1 MVPRAMDKRG
11 KDWKFLTEEQENTLV
26 DLAVDQLGRAF
37 SKSKFVDC
45 VHSLLDSIAGFE
57 IASQSRRRSLTDKLW
72 RRAMFLRRHE
82 KIDERVVSQEI
93 TGYQLAVNEGKKL
106 IGEGKTKSQAAM
118 AIYTALQSTDKE
130 TVIKAFVEGA
140 SLTEKGAMT
149 YWYNCKRKQEK
160 TTTE

>member
-1 MVPRAMDKRG
+1 MDKRG
-11 KDWKFLTEEQENTLV
+11 KDWTFLTEEQENELV
-26 DLAVDQLGRAF
+26 DLAINQLGNVF
-37 SKSKFVDC
+37 SKSKFVDY

-57 IASQSRRRSLTDKLW
+57 VASQSRRRSLTDKLW
-72 RRAMFLRRHE
+72 RRAMFLRRQE
-82 KIDERVVSQEI
+82 KADERVVGQDV

-118 AIYTALQSTDKE
+118 AIYTALQTNDKE

-149 YWYNCKRKQEK
+149 YWYNCKRKQLK

>member
-1 MVPRAMDKRG
+1 MVPRAMDKSG
-11 KDWKFLTEEQENTLV
+11 KDWTSLTEEQENKLV
-26 DLAVDQLGRAF
+26 DLAIDQLGREF

-57 IASQSRRRSLTDKLW
+57 VASQSRRRSLTDKLW
-72 RRAMFLRRHE
+72 RRAMFLRRQE
-82 KIDERVVSQEI
+82 KIDERVVGQEV
-93 TGYQLAVNEGKKL
+93 TRYQLAVNEGKML

-118 AIYTALQSTDKE
+118 AIYISLQTNDKE

-149 YWYNCKRKQEK
+149 YWYNCKRKHAT

>member
-11 KDWKFLTEEQENTLV
+11 KDWTSLTEEQENELV
-26 DLAVDQLGRAF
+26 DLAINQLGNVF
-37 SKSKFVDC
+37 SKSKFVDF

-57 IASQSRRRSLTDKLW
+57 VASQSRRRSLTDKLW
-72 RRAMFLRRHE
+72 RRAMFLRRQE
-82 KIDERVVSQEI
+82 KADERVVGQDV

-118 AIYTALQSTDKE
+118 AIYTALESTDKG
-130 TVIKAFVEGA
+130 TVVKAFVEGA

-149 YWYNCKRKQEK
+149 YWYNCKRKQSK
-160 TTTE
+160 ATTE

>member
-1 MVPRAMDKRG
+1 
-11 KDWKFLTEEQENTLV
+11 
-26 DLAVDQLGRAF
+26 
-37 SKSKFVDC
+37 
-45 VHSLLDSIAGFE
+45 
-57 IASQSRRRSLTDKLW
+57 
-72 RRAMFLRRHE
+72 MFLRRQE
-82 KIDERVVSQEI
+82 KFDERVIGQEI

-106 IGEGKTKSQAAM
+106 IGEGQTKSQAAM

-149 YWYNCKRKQEK
+149 YWYNCKRKQAK

>member
-1 MVPRAMDKRG
+1 MDKCG
-11 KDWKFLTEEQENTLV
+11 KHWAFLSDEQENTLV
-26 DLAVDQLGRAF
+26 DLAVVELGHEF

-57 IASQSRRRSLTDKLW
+57 VASQSRRRSVTDKLW
-72 RRAMFLRRHE
+72 RRAMFLRRQE
-82 KIDERVVSQEI
+82 KVDERVVGQEI
-93 TGYQLAVNEGKKL
+93 TGYQLAVNEGRKL

-130 TVIKAFVEGA
+130 TVVKAFVEGA

-149 YWYNCKRKQEK
+149 YWYNCKRKQSK
-160 TTTE
+160 ITTE

>member
-11 KDWKFLTEEQENTLV
+11 KDWTSLTEEQENTLV
-26 DLAVDQLGRAF
+26 DLVVDQLGREF
-37 SKSKFVDC
+37 SKSKFVDF

-57 IASQSRRRSLTDKLW
+57 VASQSRRWSLTDKLW
-72 RRAMFLRRHE
+72 RRAMFLRRQE
-82 KIDERVVSQEI
+82 KADERVVGQDV
-93 TGYQLAVNEGKKL
+93 TGYQVAVNEGRKL

-118 AIYTALQSTDKE
+118 AIYSALQTNDKE

-149 YWYNCKRKQEK
+149 YWYNCKRKQAK
-160 TTTE
+160 TTID

>member
-1 MVPRAMDKRG
+1 MVSRAMDKRG
-11 KDWKFLTEEQENTLV
+11 KDWTFLTEEQENELF
-26 DLAVDQLGRAF
+26 DLAVDQLGPDL
-37 SKSKFVDC
+37 SKSKFVDF

-57 IASQSRRRSLTDKLW
+57 VASQSRRRSLTDKLW
-72 RRAMFLRRHE
+72 RRAMFLRRQE
-82 KIDERVVSQEI
+82 KVDERVVSHDV

-130 TVIKAFVEGA
+130 TVVKAFVEGA

-149 YWYNCKRKQEK
+149 YWYNCKRKQPK

>member
-11 KDWKFLTEEQENTLV
+11 KDWTFLTDEQENTLV
-26 DLAVDQLGRAF
+26 DLAVDQLGREL
-37 SKSKFVDC
+37 SKSKFADC

-57 IASQSRRRSLTDKLW
+57 VASQSRKRSLTDKLW
-72 RRAMFLRRHE
+72 RRAMFLRRQE
-82 KIDERVVSQEI
+82 KADERVVGQDV

-118 AIYTALQSTDKE
+118 AIYTALQSNDKE

-149 YWYNCKRKQEK
+149 YWYNCKRKQSK

>member
-11 KDWKFLTEEQENTLV
+11 KVWTSLTEEQENTLV
-26 DLAVDQLGRAF
+26 DIAVDQLGREL

-57 IASQSRRRSLTDKLW
+57 VASQSRKRSLTDKLW
-72 RRAMFLRRHE
+72 RRAMFLRRQE
-82 KIDERVVSQEI
+82 KVDERVVGQEI
-93 TGYQLAVNEGKKL
+93 TGYQLAVNEGKRL

-118 AIYTALQSTDKE
+118 AIYTALQTNDKE

-149 YWYNCKRKQEK
+149 YWYNCKRKKSK

>member
-1 MVPRAMDKRG
+1 MSKRG
-11 KDWKFLTEEQENTLV
+11 KDWISLAEEQENTLV
-26 DLAVDQLGRAF
+26 DLVVDQLGREF

-57 IASQSRRRSLTDKLW
+57 VARQSRRRSLTDKLW
-72 RRAMFLRRHE
+72 RRAMFLRRQE
-82 KIDERVVSQEI
+82 KADELVVGQEI

-118 AIYTALQSTDKE
+118 VIYSALQTNDKE

-149 YWYNCKRKQEK
+149 YWYNCKRKQAK
-160 TTTE
+160 TTID

>member
-1 MVPRAMDKRG
+1 MDKRG
-11 KDWKFLTEEQENTLV
+11 KDWTSLTEEQENTLV
-26 DLAVDQLGRAF
+26 DLVVDQLGREF

-57 IASQSRRRSLTDKLW
+57 VASQSRKRSLTDKLW
-72 RRAMFLRRHE
+72 RRAMFLRRQE
-82 KIDERVVSQEI
+82 KADERVVGQDV
-93 TGYQLAVNEGKKL
+93 TGYQVAVNEGRKL

-118 AIYTALQSTDKE
+118 AIYSALQTNDKE

-149 YWYNCKRKQEK
+149 YWYNCKRKQAK
-160 TTTE
+160 TTID

>member
-1 MVPRAMDKRG
+1 MVPRAMSKRG
-11 KDWKFLTEEQENTLV
+11 KDWISLAEEQENTLV
-26 DLAVDQLGRAF
+26 DLAIHQLGREF
-37 SKSKFVDC
+37 SKSEFVGC

-57 IASQSRRRSLTDKLW
+57 VASQSRRRSLTDRLW
-72 RRAMFLRRHE
+72 RRAMFLRRQE
-82 KIDERVVSQEI
+82 KADERVVGQDV
-93 TGYQLAVNEGKKL
+93 TGYQVAVNEGKKL

-118 AIYTALQSTDKE
+118 AIYSALQTNDKE

-149 YWYNCKRKQEK
+149 YWYNCKRKQSK

>member
-11 KDWKFLTEEQENTLV
+11 KCWTSLTEEQENTLV
-26 DLAVDQLGRAF
+26 DLAVDQLGSEF

-57 IASQSRRRSLTDKLW
+57 VASQSRRRSLTDKLW
-72 RRAMFLRRHE
+72 RRAMFLRRQE
-82 KIDERVVSQEI
+82 KADERVVGQDV
-93 TGYQLAVNEGKKL
+93 TGYQVAVNEGKKL

-118 AIYTALQSTDKE
+118 AIYSALQTNDKE

-149 YWYNCKRKQEK
+149 YWYNCKRKQSK

>member
-11 KDWKFLTEEQENTLV
+11 KCWTSLTEEQENTLV
-26 DLAVDQLGRAF
+26 DLAVDQLDRDF

-57 IASQSRRRSLTDKLW
+57 VASQSRKQFLTDKLW
-72 RRAMFLRRHE
+72 RRAMFLRRQE
-82 KIDERVVSQEI
+82 KVDERVVVQDV

-118 AIYTALQSTDKE
+118 AIYTALRSTDKE
-130 TVIKAFVEGA
+130 TVVKAFVEGA

-149 YWYNCKRKQEK
+149 YWYNCKRKQSK

>member
-11 KDWKFLTEEQENTLV
+11 KDWTFLIEEQENTLV
-26 DLAVDQLGRAF
+26 DLAVDQLGREF

-57 IASQSRRRSLTDKLW
+57 VASQSRRRSLTDKLW
-72 RRAMFLRRHE
+72 RRAMFLRRQE
-82 KIDERVVSQEI
+82 KVDERVVGHDV

-118 AIYTALQSTDKE
+118 VIYTALRSNDKE

-140 SLTEKGAMT
+140 SLTEKGAVT
-149 YWYNCKRKQEK
+149 YWYNCKRKQAK

>member
-1 MVPRAMDKRG
+1 MDKRG
-11 KDWKFLTEEQENTLV
+11 NCWTSLTDEQENTLV
-26 DLAVDQLGRAF
+26 DLAVDQLGPDL
-37 SKSKFVDC
+37 SKSKFVDF

-57 IASQSRRRSLTDKLW
+57 VASQSRRRSLTDKLW
-72 RRAMFLRRHE
+72 RRAMFLRRQE
-82 KIDERVVSQEI
+82 KVDERVVGQEI

-118 AIYTALQSTDKE
+118 AIYTALQTNDKE

-149 YWYNCKRKQEK
+149 YWYNCKRKQAK
-160 TTTE
+160 TTID